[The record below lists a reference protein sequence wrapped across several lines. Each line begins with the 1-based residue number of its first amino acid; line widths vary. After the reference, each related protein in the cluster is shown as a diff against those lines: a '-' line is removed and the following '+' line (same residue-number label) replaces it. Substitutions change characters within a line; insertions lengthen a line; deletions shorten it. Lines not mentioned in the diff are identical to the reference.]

1 MTQHQWL
8 LRAFDYD
15 AWANDQWAR
24 QLTRFKDSARAIA
37 IFQHILTAQRIWLER
52 CGVVFEF
59 DKTDEDLGHV
69 AKRIAQ
75 VWRLYLDDADLD
87 QEVIYVNSV
96 GAQYMNTVEQIALHV
111 INHGTYHRGHLRGLA
126 ECEGLDD
133 FNDTDLVLY
142 FREN

>member
-15 AWANDQWAR
+15 AWANDKWAH
-24 QLTRFKDSARAIA
+24 QLTRFKNSSRAIA
-37 IFQHILTAQRIWLER
+37 IFQHILDAQRIWLER
-52 CGVVFEF
+52 CGVGFEF

-69 AKRIAQ
+69 SRRMAQ
-75 VWRLYLDDADLD
+75 VWRLFLDDADLD
-87 QEVIYVNSV
+87 QEVAYVNMAGQHYV
-96 GAQYMNTVEQIALHV
+96 NTVEQIALHV

-126 ECEGLDD
+126 ESEGLDD
-133 FNDTDLVLY
+133 FNDTDLILY